1 MRVFKFGGAS
11 VKDAKAIQNLAA
23 IVQLFLLDD
32 VVIVISAMG
41 KTTNALEAI
50 AKAWYSVANHKLE
63 LVAELRSFHSEICK
77 ELFKDD
83 SHPIF
88 ELLNNTLAELEWSLE
103 ENNVAYNQYYDQCVS
118 YGELLST
125 MIVSAYLNEQKIANK
140 WCDAREM
147 IKTDD
152 TYREGNIDWKQ
163 TETLTKKIIDASL
176 KEAKIIVTQGFIGC
190 TQENYTT
197 TLGREGSDYTAAIIA
212 YCLNAQEVTIWKDV
226 PGILNADPK
235 KFQDTQVINNLS
247 YFDTIELAY
256 YGATVIHPK
265 TLKPLQNKHIPLFV
279 KSFLDPQL
287 QGTQVSDN
295 AATDRI
301 PSFISKENQALIS
314 IFPKDFSFIVED
326 NLSDIF
332 NLLASK
338 RVKVNVMQNSALSFS
353 VCIENYEDKLHQIIP
368 ELQKNYKVLFNE
380 NVQLL
385 TIRYYTNDVIQQL
398 TQNREVILEQKSRHT
413 CQFVL
418 K

>member
-1 MRVFKFGGAS
+1 
-11 VKDAKAIQNLAA
+11 
-23 IVQLFLLDD
+23 
-32 VVIVISAMG
+32 
-41 KTTNALEAI
+41 
-50 AKAWYSVANHKLE
+50 
-63 LVAELRSFHSEICK
+63 
-77 ELFKDD
+77 
-83 SHPIF
+83 
-88 ELLNNTLAELEWSLE
+88 
-103 ENNVAYNQYYDQCVS
+103 
-118 YGELLST
+118 
-125 MIVSAYLNEQKIANK
+125 
-140 WCDAREM
+140 M

-163 TETLTKKIIDASL
+163 TETLTKKIIEASL

-212 YCLNAQEVTIWKDV
+212 YCLNAKEVTIWKDV
-226 PGILNADPK
+226 PGVLNADPK
-235 KFQDTQVINNLS
+235 KFPNTEVIPELS
-247 YFDTIELAY
+247 YFDTIELSY

-265 TLKPLQNKHIPLFV
+265 TMKPLQNKNIPLYV
-279 KSFLDPQL
+279 KSFLNPQL
-287 QGTQVSDN
+287 PGTKVSAN
-295 AATDRI
+295 EHAHKK
-301 PSFISKENQALIS
+301 PSYISKENQALIS

-326 NLSDIF
+326 NLRDIF
-332 NLLASK
+332 NLLSNY

>member
-32 VVIVISAMG
+32 IVIVISAMG
-41 KTTNALEAI
+41 KTTNALEAV
-50 AKAWYSVANHKLE
+50 AKAWYHDAYDKFE
-63 LVAELRSFHSEICK
+63 LVASVRSFHAEICN
-77 ELFKDD
+77 ELFKND

-88 ELLNNTLAELEWSLE
+88 ELLNNTIAELEWSLE

-163 TETLTKKIIDASL
+163 TETLTKKIIEASL

-226 PGILNADPK
+226 PGVLNADPK
-235 KFQDTQVINNLS
+235 KFPNTEVIPELS
-247 YFDTIELAY
+247 YFDTIELSY

-265 TLKPLQNKHIPLFV
+265 TMKPLQNKNIPLYV
-279 KSFLDPQL
+279 KSFLNPQL
-287 QGTQVSDN
+287 RGTKVSAN
-295 AATDRI
+295 EHVHKK
-301 PSFISKENQALIS
+301 PSYISKENQALIS

-326 NLSDIF
+326 NLRDIF
-332 NLLASK
+332 NLLSNY

>member
-23 IVQLFLLDD
+23 IVQLFLLDEL
-32 VVIVISAMG
+32 VIVISAMG

-50 AKAWYSVANHKLE
+50 VKAWYHEQDNKHE
-63 LVAELRSFHSEICK
+63 LVASLKKYHLDICH
-77 ELFKDD
+77 ELFEDD
-83 SHPIF
+83 KHPIF
-88 ELLNNTLAELEWSLE
+88 ELISNTIAELEWSLE
-103 ENNVAYNQYYDQCVS
+103 ENHTAFDQYYDQCVS
-118 YGELLST
+118 FGELLST
-125 MIVSAYLNEQKIANK
+125 HLVSAYLNHKQLKNS

-152 TYREGNIDWKQ
+152 TYREGKIDWNQ
-163 TETLTKKIIDASL
+163 TQSNTLRILANEHAKHKIV
-176 KEAKIIVTQGFIGC
+176 VTQGFIGC

-212 YCLNAQEVTIWKDV
+212 YCANAADVTIWKDV
-226 PGILNADPK
+226 PGVLNADPK
-235 KFQDTQVINNLS
+235 KFEHTTVIHQLS

-265 TLKPLQNKHIPLFV
+265 TMKPLQNKNIPLFV
-279 KSFLDPQL
+279 KSFVNPELP
-287 QGTQVSDN
+287 GTQVSAVEN
-295 AATDRI
+295 TDRI
-301 PSFISKENQALIS
+301 PSFISKENQALLS

-326 NLSDIF
+326 NISDIF
-332 NLLASK
+332 NLLASH
-338 RVKVNVMQNSALSFS
+338 RVKVNMMQNSALSFS
-353 VCIENYEDKLHQIIP
+353 VCIENHENKLQELIP
-368 ELQKNYKVLFNE
+368 ELQKQYKVLFNE

-385 TIRYYTNDVIQQL
+385 TIRYYTNEVIQQL
-398 TQNREVILEQKSRHT
+398 TEHREIILEQKSRHT